1 MNKNV
6 LIIGGLAILG
16 VGAYIYFKIK
26 AEPNEED
33 ADTTTENPSTAT
45 GVPKVDKVLQVSNS
59 TKNAQEAVTLAI
71 QIFEL
76 KNKKKKYSNMSLN
89 EFFKTKEGKNYPSF
103 PPTLLEQGKENTL
116 KDFDNE
122 LKILNNKIVALG
134 YIEVNG
140 SIAKLN

>member
-16 VGAYIYFKIK
+16 VGAYLYFKIK

-33 ADTTTENPSTAT
+33 ADTPTINPET
-45 GVPKVDKVLQVSNS
+45 GMVVPKVDKVLQVSNS

-76 KNKKKKYSNMSLN
+76 KNKKTKYSTMSPS
-89 EFFKTKEGKNYPSF
+89 EFLKTKEGKNYFSWNWKSV
-103 PPTLLEQGKENTL
+103 ENGMENTL